1 MITESQKKG
10 LEQLVKSA
18 ELKGKKVLVRCVD
31 NRSGK
36 TALSFLKAAFP
47 EASTQ
52 LITSYGE
59 WWLFWGAGFKYEDF
73 YLKFDTKGSASACVD
88 EINEVISEAI
98 ANGTYGAGDPKPS
111 LLERL
116 GQLIY
121 GSSGSNSFF
130 KSNTFYVLC
139 AIAVIIILATVGIKI
154 IQNKKH

>member
-10 LEQLVKSA
+10 LEPLVKSA
-18 ELKGKKVLVRCVD
+18 ELKRKKVLVRCVD
-31 NRSGK
+31 NKSGK

-59 WWLFWGAGFKYEDF
+59 WWLFWGAGFKYKDF
-73 YLKFDTKGSASACVD
+73 YLKFDTEGSASACVD

-98 ANGTYGAGDPKPS
+98 ADGTYGAGENS
-111 LLERL
+111 LTSGLF
-116 GQLIY
+116 
-121 GSSGSNSFF
+121 GSGNFF
-130 KSNTFYVLC
+130 KSNLFYALC
-139 AIAVIIILATVGIKI
+139 AVAVIIILATVGIKI